1 VGDVQWAMITHEDI
15 TGRKLAE
22 EEVLR
27 SESRNNAMLEAIPDL
42 IFLISRDG
50 EYLDFRAQG
59 GCYPLL

>member
-1 VGDVQWAMITHEDI
+1 MITHEDI

-27 SESRNNAMLEAIPDL
+27 SEGTNKAMLEAIPDL
-42 IFLISRDG
+42 MFLISRDG
-50 EYLDFRAQG
+50 EYLDFRAKG